1 MKTKVLKYAL
11 EEKPLYVVLYWV
23 GSPNHP
29 NSSIRATGALSLF
42 EKRIGK
48 DGRETNAL
56 ELLKGEFHAQGYQT
70 SIVSRNEALEILK
83 RLNPLPKER
92 KPPKFSK
99 PDKKARKAPKAAEK
113 FSKYR
118 EVRYTPSF

>member
-1 MKTKVLKYAL
+1 MKNTN
-11 EEKPLYVVLYWV
+11 LYVVLYWV
-23 GSPNHP
+23 GSPSHP
-29 NSSIRATGALSLF
+29 NSSIRATGAQSLF

-70 SIVSRNEALEILK
+70 SIVNRDEALEILK

-92 KPPKFSK
+92 KAPKFSK

-118 EVRYTPSF
+118 ESGYVPVNF